1 MTKAIETKAIKIKT
15 IERIVN
21 APRVMHTRLSSDM
34 QSLDRRASWLR
45 FVALKS
51 AAQAGASSLDQRRS

>member
-34 QSLDRRASWLR
+34 QSLDRRASAEIR
-45 FVALKS
+45 C
-51 AAQAGASSLDQRRS
+51 AS